1 MSTRESF
8 VCLRVRLA
16 VDLVA
21 SLDSFGFLVET
32 LLNGQLVGAF
42 GRVVIDAGQMMRVSK
57 GVGK

>member
-1 MSTRESF
+1 M
-8 VCLRVRLA
+8 CLRVRLA